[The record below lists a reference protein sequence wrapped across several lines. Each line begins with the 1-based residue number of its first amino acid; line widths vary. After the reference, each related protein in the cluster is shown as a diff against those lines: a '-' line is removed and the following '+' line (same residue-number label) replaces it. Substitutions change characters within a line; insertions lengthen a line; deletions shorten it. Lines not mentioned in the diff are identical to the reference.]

1 MSIRLAILGCGGM
14 AAEHVRRIK
23 KRNESENDVEIVALC
38 DVNPDALKEWRD
50 KNIGEQA
57 TPAQIFT
64 DAATMYAEG
73 KPDAVIINTPHTL
86 HFEHGKQALEAG
98 LHVLMEKPMVT
109 NSDDAKKL
117 AEIAEQ
123 SGKVFSV
130 GFNTSCMPEFQWL
143 RDTAQAGENG
153 GGEYGK
159 LQLITGWLSQNWKK
173 NSVGKWRQDPAL
185 SGGGEMYDSG
195 AHLFNSLVFVV
206 GQPIAEVHAFVDNS
220 GTAVDINGSVNL
232 RFANGVFATVTIA
245 GDCTE
250 NGTNMNL
257 FFERGRAEIDPC
269 GWSNNPIKLWKNG
282 QYVRYPKIEG
292 EPVTPTQNFFEVI
305 QGRDHV
311 RATAQNG
318 IVHSQIMDA
327 IYESA
332 RLGQAVK
339 VQ

>member
-1 MSIRLAILGCGGM
+1 MIRLAILGCGGM

-23 KRNESENDVEIVALC
+23 KRNETENDVEIVALC
-38 DVNPDALKEWRD
+38 DVDAQRVLEWRD
-50 KNIGEQA
+50 KNVGDDSTA
-57 TPAQIFT
+57 PIFT
-64 DAATMYAEG
+64 DAAQMYEEA
-73 KPDAVIINTPHTL
+73 KPDAVIIITPHTL
-86 HFEHGKQALEAG
+86 HFEHGQQALAAG
-98 LHVLMEKPMVT
+98 AHVLMEKPMVT

-143 RDTAQAGENG
+143 HDTVAAGDNG
-153 GGEYGK
+153 ELGK
-159 LQLITGWLSQNWKK
+159 LIAVTGWLSQDWKK
-173 NSVGKWRQDPAL
+173 GTMGSWRQDPAL

-220 GTAVDINGSVNL
+220 ETPVDINGTVNL
-232 RFANGVFATVTIA
+232 RFANGVLATITVV
-245 GDCTE
+245 GDCTD
-250 NGTNMNL
+250 GGGDMVL
-257 FFERGRAEIDPC
+257 FFQKGRAQIDPL
-269 GWSNNPIKLWKNG
+269 GWTNQPIKLWKNG
-282 QYVRYPKIEG
+282 HSVRYPHIEG

-305 QGRDHV
+305 AGRDHV

-339 VQ
+339 VLQ